1 MSHQVFTQVIRGS
14 TEFVNWADRD
24 LTAALSEHGEDLPVQ
39 FPETGYCLP
48 MAYALLGLEVRK
60 VGDMKPILEH
70 CKELLPEIPTES
82 LWLPYLGHGL
92 DAGAATMLSQEII
105 VALRYAKA
113 KAAGSNDGVVPQ
125 GWQGFLTDTWMRE
138 LGIQLVDGRMPGF
151 AAILGPAPTTEIAE
165 NTVRELQ
172 KRGILTF
179 LCANRD
185 GKTMRDQMVEAD
197 VVKDD
202 APMDEWW
209 NNYIVPVGPDTVDGI
224 YVLNWAIR
232 SALTFGGHKRGEA
245 RKCLDY
251 TKARIHA
258 FGITFG
264 PIPDDWYALG
274 AGAILMGFPV
284 ISDHTS
290 TPEVR
295 PTGVTVNEALVREL
309 DHGQIV
315 PTCILIRGVKVKVE
329 EVDIP
334 VSYAPAFE
342 GERVRKDDMYVEFGG
357 KKTNTCEFL
366 TTAKIDE
373 INDGEIDV
381 VGPDFDSVE
390 AGSAMPLAIR
400 VWVAGRKMQDVY
412 EGIFERQ
419 FHRWL
424 NHATGLMHTGQRD
437 QLWCRL
443 SKKSFDAGFR
453 AKHLGTIIH
462 AKLHDEYGGI
472 VDKVKATIYTDPAEV
487 DRVREEAAEAYEERD
502 NRIAGMKDE
511 NTDTYYTCTIC
522 QSYAPTHVCIITP
535 ERLGLCG
542 AYNWLDGKA
551 AYEINP
557 TGPNQPIQ
565 KGKVLDE
572 RLGQWENVNEYV
584 KRYSQG
590 AVEKFS
596 AYSMMED
603 PMTSCGCFECIVA
616 VVPEA
621 NGVMVVNREYP
632 GETPIGMPFSTLA
645 GSVGGGAQTPGFL
658 GVGRLWLTSSKFISA
673 DGGMAR
679 IVWLPKDLKEA
690 VRDRMTARAKEL
702 GLPEDFVDRVCD
714 ETIATDS
721 EGLLAHLS
729 EKEHPALTM
738 ESMI

>member
-14 TEFVNWADRD
+14 KHFVDWAARD
-24 LTAALSEHGEDLPVQ
+24 LDAAIAEHGEDLPVA
-39 FPETGYCLP
+39 FPETAYSLP
-48 MAYALLGLEVRK
+48 MAYALMGLEVSKIGQLR
-60 VGDMKPILEH
+60 PIVEH
-70 CKELLPEIPTES
+70 CRELLPAQPSEK
-82 LWLPYLGHGL
+82 LWLPYLGDGL
-92 DAGAATMLSQEII
+92 DAGAATMLSQEVV

-113 KAAGSNDGVVPQ
+113 KAAGSSNGVVPP

-151 AAILGPAPTTEIAE
+151 AAILGPAPTTEAAAHI
-165 NTVRELQ
+165 VRELQ
-172 KRGILTF
+172 KRAILVF
-179 LCANRD
+179 LVSNIN

-197 VVKDD
+197 IVKDD
-202 APMDEWW
+202 APMEEWW
-209 NNYIVPVGPDTVDGI
+209 ENYIVPVGPETVDGI
-224 YVLNWAIR
+224 YVLDWAIR
-232 SALTFGGHKRGEA
+232 SALTFGGHKKGES

-251 TKARIHA
+251 TKSRIHA

-264 PIPDDWYALG
+264 PIPDEWYALG

-284 ISDHTS
+284 ISDDAS

-309 DHGQIV
+309 DYEKTV
-315 PTCILIRGVKVKVE
+315 PTCIVTRGVKVKIE

-342 GERVRKDDMYVEFGG
+342 GERVRKDDMQLEFGG
-357 KKTNTCEFL
+357 KKSKSCEFL
-366 TTAKIDE
+366 SMVKMDE
-373 INDGEIDV
+373 INDGEIEV
-381 VGPDFDSVE
+381 VGPDFDSVDVGK
-390 AGSAMPLAIR
+390 ALPLAIR
-400 VWVAGRKMQDVY
+400 VFVAGRKMQDVY

-424 NHATGLMHTGQRD
+424 NHALGLMHTGQRD

-443 SKKSFDAGFR
+443 NKKSYEAGFR
-453 AKHLGTIIH
+453 AKHLGTILH

-472 VDKVKATIYTDPAEV
+472 VDKVKCIVYTDQTEV
-487 DRVREEAAEAYEERD
+487 ERIQEEARKAYEIRD

-511 NTDTYYTCTIC
+511 TTDTYYTCTIC

-551 AYEINP
+551 AYEIAP

-565 KGKVLDE
+565 KGRVLDE
-572 RLGQWENVNEYV
+572 KLGQWENVNEYV
-584 KRYSQG
+584 KRYSGG

-596 AYSMMED
+596 AYSMMID

-616 VVPEA
+616 IVPEA
-621 NGVMVVNREYP
+621 NGIMVVNREYP
-632 GETPIGMPFSTLA
+632 GETPIGMAFSSLA
-645 GSVGGGAQTPGFL
+645 GSVGGGSQTPGFL

-679 IVWLPKDLKEA
+679 IVWLPKDLKES
-690 VRDRMTARAKEL
+690 VRPRMEKRAKEL
-702 GLPEDFVDRVCD
+702 GLPDDFVDRICD

-721 EGLLAHLS
+721 EGLLNHLT
-729 EKEHPALTM
+729 EKEHPAMAM
-738 ESMI
+738 ESII